1 MHKKLDSVLDTN
13 FEVLREYINTGKSE
27 ALNEETKHML
37 EICQQCYA
45 LLRDFPQRNI
55 CIRKLQAKYEPPMPY
70 TTAAR
75 YVDFARQTWGDYI
88 DCKREFLE
96 TFFLERLM
104 KEITDPR
111 VSDSVRAKNLS
122 TMQKYLERQPA
133 DHIDPKVME
142 SNTVNIQINLGNKSF
157 YLDQKV
163 LASLPQAVRQQILDA
178 IDDNIDDDG
187 AVALL
192 NN

>member
-122 TMQKYLERQPA
+122 TMQKYL
-133 DHIDPKVME
+133 D
-142 SNTVNIQINLGNKSF
+142 VNIQINLGNKSF